1 MEMNLWYKR
10 YKLLDNE
17 WDRVGGDSPSNY
29 PEAEFTLKEV
39 SDIDAVIDTLRVI
52 RIMYRDK

>member
-1 MEMNLWYKR
+1 MNLWYKR